1 MMNRRQFLYTAVAAG
16 LGLTGAD
23 SLFYE
28 TDFIEYT
35 EHIIH
40 RGEPGGPAV
49 RLLQLSDL
57 HLRDI
62 EWHHEKLAD
71 RVNSL
76 NPDFLL
82 FTGDT
87 IDREGNLRLLNDFL
101 RLFKRDMVKLSIL
114 GNWER
119 WAIQNIRELRK
130 VYRENNCDLLINQTR
145 TFEIQ
150 GKKMLI
156 TGVDDLVTGFPNF
169 LKAIRNMPR
178 EKNHIVLAHSPKH
191 RDALISDC
199 GLLNSRVRGEE
210 DRVEVDCVLS
220 GHTHGGQVSFFGY
233 APILPKGSAGYVK
246 GWFRDRKPYLYVSRG
261 IGTSILP
268 VRFGAR
274 AEVPMFTYHLR

>member
-1 MMNRRQFLYTAVAAG
+1 MNRRQFLYTAVAAG
-16 LGLTGAD
+16 LGLAGAD

-28 TDFIEYT
+28 TGFIEYT
-35 EHIIH
+35 EHTIH
-40 RGEPGGPAV
+40 HDEPEGPSV

-57 HLRDI
+57 HLRAI
-62 EWHHEKLAD
+62 GWQQEKLAE

-87 IDREGNLRLLNDFL
+87 IDREGNLKLLDAFL
-101 RLFKRDMVKLSIL
+101 RLFRRDMVKVAVL

-119 WAIQNIRELRK
+119 WAIRDIRALRK
-130 VYRENNCDLLINQTR
+130 VFGNSNCDLLVNQSR
-145 TFEIQ
+145 LFEIR
-150 GKKMLI
+150 GRRLLI
-156 TGVDDLVTGFPNF
+156 SGVDDLVTGSPNF
-169 LKAIRNMPR
+169 LKAVRNMPR
-178 EKNHIVLAHSPKH
+178 EKNHLVLAHSPKH
-191 RDALISDC
+191 RDSIIDDC
-199 GLLNSRVRGEE
+199 RLLNSRVRGEE
-210 DRVEVDCVLS
+210 GRIEVDCVLS

-268 VRFGAR
+268 VRFG
-274 AEVPMFTYHLR
+274 